1 MRYAIE
7 GRNQTFINAYRFL
20 SFPKNIRKILEKNS
34 VLIAVR
40 NFLSILKNLLKM
52 HWKLF
57 QKINSETAEAI
68 VNLISN
74 TITDKITASRS
85 APETS
90 SRTYENQYK
99 YKKTIHFIKKENQQ
113 IIDELKLM

>member
-52 HWKLF
+52 H
-57 QKINSETAEAI
+57 
-68 VNLISN
+68 
-74 TITDKITASRS
+74 
-85 APETS
+85 
-90 SRTYENQYK
+90 
-99 YKKTIHFIKKENQQ
+99 
-113 IIDELKLM
+113 